1 MTKKFILTT
10 RVDSNSNI
18 RIILLYYSKVTIVNL
33 SQLFQADKVFLSN
46 MNVITSI
53 FIKLYVI

>member
-33 SQLFQADKVFLSN
+33 SQPFQADKVFLSN